1 MGLFAVQRDKAISD
15 VLVTEHTGERV
26 DGGFVRYTDARL
38 DLHNDRFECTMVA
51 KRMFVC

>member
-26 DGGFVRYTDARL
+26 DGGFVRIAVVRADCSERL
-38 DLHNDRFECTMVA
+38 LRAQSDR
-51 KRMFVC
+51 